1 MQMHSLL
8 GKGSVTERNQSSLFA
23 WLFPKRLFLTRTS
36 AYKLYLPEDQ
46 ETNHLLLL
54 GQLFSLLRHIY
65 GHIRY
70 IALRLGAIFLKIAPK
85 RNALFYRHGKRNSNC
100 FEFLF
105 PVSPKNKK
113 GAKNR

>member
-1 MQMHSLL
+1 MQMYSLL
-8 GKGSVTERNQSSLFA
+8 GKGSVPERNQSSLFA

-46 ETNHLLLL
+46 QTNHLLLL
-54 GQLFSLLRHIY
+54 GQLFSIY

-70 IALRLGAIFLKIAPK
+70 TALRLGTIFLKIAPK